1 MRYKFKSHLF
11 LVLMLLASFLGC
23 EDDNESLILP
33 EDQTEYYIDSFVST
47 FKYDDSLAK
56 WIISPSLSYPNPFVS
71 GDEEG
76 SILIVENKEDS
87 FKQFEGKTIVV
98 GGKYKK
104 LYSKVFDAEMGLVE
118 KYYSFIIEDIS
129 IYEATATRAVV
140 KK

>member
-23 EDDNESLILP
+23 EDDNESLIFP
-33 EDQTEYYIDSFVST
+33 EDQTEYYIDSFVAT

-76 SILIVENKEDS
+76 SILIVENMEDS
-87 FKQFEGKTIVV
+87 FKQFEGETIVV

-129 IYEATATRAVV
+129 IYEATTTRAVV